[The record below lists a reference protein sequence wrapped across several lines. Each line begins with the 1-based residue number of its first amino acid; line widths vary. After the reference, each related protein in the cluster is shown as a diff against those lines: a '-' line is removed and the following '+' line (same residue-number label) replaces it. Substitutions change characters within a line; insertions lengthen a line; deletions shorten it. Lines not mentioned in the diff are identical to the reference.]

1 MEAIASATSNPVA
14 VLADLA
20 EERKLFC
27 MANNSYYNPEPLFC
41 SCCF

>member
-20 EERKLFC
+20 EVRKRVL
-27 MANNSYYNPEPLFC
+27 YGKL
-41 SCCF
+41 